1 MCRITNGRMEEFMK
15 KLQARFTCALAL
27 TLALVL
33 GGCAGGKAT
42 GDAPQ
47 ADNSSQSSAEK
58 STDGDGTSIVV
69 GIPQDLEDSLD
80 PHKTEMAGTR
90 EIFFN
95 VFEGLVKPDT
105 EGNLVDAVA
114 SSHTISEDH
123 KTYTFTLREGVKFH
137 NGADVTVDDVKYSIE
152 RCADASEGEPLV
164 PAFSSI
170 EKIDTPDEKTIEIT
184 LKDPDTEFLAYLTT
198 AIIPKDY
205 DQQDTQPVGTGPFVY
220 VSRTPQDN
228 IIMEKNED
236 YWGEPARLDKI
247 TFKVL
252 TDSNAIVTNLKGGSV
267 DMCFHLN
274 ATQIAALGDDFRIFE
289 GTMNLV
295 QALYLN
301 NGEAPFDDVRV
312 RQALC
317 YAVDPQQVLDM
328 VSDGKGT
335 LIGSSMFP
343 AFGKYYMPELADLY
357 PRDVEKAKELLKEA
371 GYEDGFEMTIT
382 VPSNY
387 QQHVD
392 AAQILAEQLKEI
404 SVDAKIELIEWDS
417 WLSDVYMDRK
427 YQSTVVGVDAATLTA
442 RAMLDRFVSDDES
455 NFINFKN
462 EEYDELF
469 EKATG
474 TAEDAE
480 QVEYYQRMEEILAED
495 AANVYIQDMADCVA
509 MSPSFD
515 GYEFYPL
522 YALDMSKVY
531 PVEE

>member
-1 MCRITNGRMEEFMK
+1 MK
-15 KLQARFTCALAL
+15 KHQTRLVCVFALAM
-27 TLALVL
+27 ALVL
-33 GGCAGGKAT
+33 GGCSGGKSAGEDSQT
-42 GDAPQ
+42 DS
-47 ADNSSQSSAEK
+47 SSQSESAAAPKE
-58 STDGDGTSIVV
+58 GAAEIVV

-105 EGNLVDAVA
+105 EGDFVDAVA

-137 NGADVTVDDVKYSIE
+137 NGEPVTVEDVKYSIE

-164 PAFSSI
+164 PAFSAVD
-170 EKIDTPDEKTIEIT
+170 KVNTPDDQTVEIV
-184 LKDPDTEFLAYLTT
+184 LKNPDTEFLAYLTT

-205 DQQDTQPVGTGPFVY
+205 DQQDTQPVGTGPFKY

-236 YWGEPARLDKI
+236 YWGEPAKLDKI

-252 TDSNAIVTNLKGGSV
+252 TDANAVVTNLKGGSV

-301 NGEAPFDDVRV
+301 NKEKPFDDVRV

-317 YAVDPQQVLDM
+317 YAVDRQQALDM
-328 VSDGKGT
+328 VADGKGT
-335 LIGSSMFP
+335 IVGTSMFP
-343 AFGKYYMPELADLY
+343 AFGKYYLPELADVY
-357 PRDVEKAKELLKEA
+357 NQDVEKAKQLLKEA

-392 AAQILAEQLKEI
+392 TAQILAEQLKAI

-427 YQSTVVGVDAATLTA
+427 FQSTVVGVDASTLTA

-455 NFINFKN
+455 NFINFEN
-462 EEYDELF
+462 QEYDEMF
-469 EKATG
+469 EKALG
-474 TAEDAE
+474 TADDAE
-480 QVEYYQRMEEILAED
+480 QVKFYQRMEEILNED

-509 MSPSFD
+509 MNPKFD

-531 PVEE
+531 PSEE

>member
-1 MCRITNGRMEEFMK
+1 MEKF
-15 KLQARFTCALAL
+15 QARMFCALVL
-27 TLALVL
+27 TLTLVL
-33 GGCAGGKAT
+33 GGCSDGKTA

-47 ADNSSQSSAEK
+47 TDSSSQSSPTGSPEGE
-58 STDGDGTSIVV
+58 GDSIVV

-105 EGNLVDAVA
+105 NGDLIDAVA

-123 KTYTFTLREGVKFH
+123 KTYTFTLREGVRFH
-137 NGADVTVDDVKYSIE
+137 NGADVTVDDVRYSIE

-164 PAFSSI
+164 PAFSAI
-170 EKIDTPDEKTIEIT
+170 EKVNTPDDKTVEIV
-184 LKDPDTEFLAYLTT
+184 LKEADTEFLAYLTT
-198 AIIPKDY
+198 AIVPKDY
-205 DQQDTQPVGTGPFVY
+205 DQLDTQPVGTGPFVY

-228 IIMEKNED
+228 IVMERNED
-236 YWGEPARLDKI
+236 YWGEPAKLDKI

-274 ATQIAALGDDFRIFE
+274 ATQVAALGDDFRIFE

-301 NGEAPFDDVRV
+301 NDEEPFNDVKV

-335 LIGSSMFP
+335 IVGTSMFP
-343 AFGKYYMPELADLY
+343 AFGKYYMPELADMYTQDL
-357 PRDVEKAKELLKEA
+357 DKAKELLKEA

-392 AAQILAEQLKEI
+392 AAQILAEQLKAI

-455 NFINFKN
+455 NFINFAN
-462 EEYDELF
+462 EEYDSLF
-469 EKATG
+469 EKAIG
-474 TAEDAE
+474 TADDAE
-480 QVEYYQRMEEILAED
+480 QIKAYQRMEEILAEE

-509 MSPSFD
+509 MSPRFD

>member
-1 MCRITNGRMEEFMK
+1 MK
-15 KLQARFTCALAL
+15 KLQARFACALAL

-58 STDGDGTSIVV
+58 SADGDGTSIVV

-123 KTYTFTLREGVKFH
+123 KTYTFTLREGVRFH

-228 IIMEKNED
+228 IIMKKNED
-236 YWGEPARLDKI
+236 YWGEPAKLDTI

-469 EKATG
+469 EKATS

-509 MSPSFD
+509 MSPKFD
-515 GYEFYPL
+515 GYESYPL
-522 YALDMSKVY
+522 YALDMSKIY

>member
-1 MCRITNGRMEEFMK
+1 MRNHKAHIC
-15 KLQARFTCALAL
+15 CALAL
-27 TLALVL
+27 TLALAL
-33 GGCAGGKAT
+33 GGCAGGKST
-42 GDAPQ
+42 GDGPQ
-47 ADNSSQSSAEK
+47 TDSRSQSSTA
-58 STDGDGTSIVV
+58 TDTPKEEGASIVV

-105 EGNLVDAVA
+105 EGNLIDAVA

-123 KTYTFTLREGVKFH
+123 KTYTFTLREGVRFH

-164 PAFSSI
+164 PAFSAI
-170 EKIDTPDEKTIEIT
+170 EKIDTPDEKTVEIT
-184 LKDPDTEFLAYLTT
+184 LKEADTEFLAYLTT

-205 DQQDTQPVGTGPFVY
+205 DDQAAQPVGTGPFVY

-228 IIMEKNED
+228 IVMEKNED
-236 YWGEPARLDKI
+236 YWGEPAHLDKV

-274 ATQIAALGDDFRIFE
+274 ATQIQALGDDFRIFE

-301 NGEAPFDDVRV
+301 NAEEPFNDPKV

-335 LIGSSMFP
+335 IVGTSMFP

-357 PRDVEKAKELLKEA
+357 TQDVDRAKELLKEA

-392 AAQILAEQLKEI
+392 AAQILAEQLKAI

-427 YQSTVVGVDAATLTA
+427 FQSTVVGVDAATLTA
-442 RAMLDRFVSDDES
+442 RAILDRFVSDDES
-455 NFINFKN
+455 NFINFSN
-462 EEYDELF
+462 EEYDKLF
-469 EKATG
+469 EEAIG
-474 TAEDAE
+474 TADDAK
-480 QVEYYQRMEEILAED
+480 QVKAYQRMEEILAEE

-509 MSPSFD
+509 MTPAFD
-515 GYEFYPL
+515 GYESYPL

>member
-1 MCRITNGRMEEFMK
+1 MRNHKAHIC
-15 KLQARFTCALAL
+15 CALAL
-27 TLALVL
+27 TLALAL
-33 GGCAGGKAT
+33 GGCAGGKST
-42 GDAPQ
+42 GDGPQ
-47 ADNSSQSSAEK
+47 TDSRSQSSTA
-58 STDGDGTSIVV
+58 TDTPKEEGASIVV

-105 EGNLVDAVA
+105 EGNLIDAVA

-123 KTYTFTLREGVKFH
+123 KTYTFTLREGVRFH

-164 PAFSSI
+164 PAFSAI
-170 EKIDTPDEKTIEIT
+170 EKIDTPDEKTVEIT
-184 LKDPDTEFLAYLTT
+184 LKEADTEFLAYLTT

-205 DQQDTQPVGTGPFVY
+205 DDQAAQPVGTGPFVY

-228 IIMEKNED
+228 IVMEKNED
-236 YWGEPARLDKI
+236 YWGEPAHLDKV

-274 ATQIAALGDDFRIFE
+274 ATQIQALGDDFRIFE

-301 NGEAPFDDVRV
+301 NAEEPFNDPKV

-335 LIGSSMFP
+335 IVGTSMFP
-343 AFGKYYMPELADLY
+343 AFGKYY
-357 PRDVEKAKELLKEA
+357 
-371 GYEDGFEMTIT
+371 I
-382 VPSNY
+382 
-387 QQHVD
+387 
-392 AAQILAEQLKEI
+392 
-404 SVDAKIELIEWDS
+404 
-417 WLSDVYMDRK
+417 DRK
-427 YQSTVVGVDAATLTA
+427 SVV
-442 RAMLDRFVSDDES
+442 
-455 NFINFKN
+455 
-462 EEYDELF
+462 
-469 EKATG
+469 
-474 TAEDAE
+474 
-480 QVEYYQRMEEILAED
+480 
-495 AANVYIQDMADCVA
+495 
-509 MSPSFD
+509 
-515 GYEFYPL
+515 
-522 YALDMSKVY
+522 
-531 PVEE
+531 